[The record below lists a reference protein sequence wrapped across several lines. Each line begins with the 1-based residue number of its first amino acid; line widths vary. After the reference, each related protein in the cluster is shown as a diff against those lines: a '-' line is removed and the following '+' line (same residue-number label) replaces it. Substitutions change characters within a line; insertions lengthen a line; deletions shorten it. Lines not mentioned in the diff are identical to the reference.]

1 MNSGAVVTIQ
11 STQEKLALEALLCFQ
26 NFLSLTTVI
35 PQRQL
40 QNGVVDAYTHV
51 LEQYLTYPHEG
62 HLQDRIA
69 EGILHTLIEV
79 GPKVVEDPTNYELA
93 SNFMWSC
100 TMALNGLIQKEFL
113 LIGQHI

>member
-1 MNSGAVVTIQ
+1 
-11 STQEKLALEALLCFQ
+11 
-26 NFLSLTTVI
+26 
-35 PQRQL
+35 
-40 QNGVVDAYTHV
+40 V

-93 SNFMWSC
+93 SNFMWVVYGLKRFNSKGVP
-100 TMALNGLIQKEFL
+100 TDWATHMIGHELTALYGIDHARTLAVVGLIYTVSCLKL
-113 LIGQHI
+113 KGN

>member
-1 MNSGAVVTIQ
+1 
-11 STQEKLALEALLCFQ
+11 LEALLCFQ

-35 PQRQL
+35 QSLPQRQL

-93 SNFMWSC
+93 SNMWVVY
-100 TMALNGLIQKEFL
+100 GLKRFNSKGVPTDWATHM
-113 LIGQHI
+113 IGHELTAFIWY

>member
-1 MNSGAVVTIQ
+1 
-11 STQEKLALEALLCFQ
+11 
-26 NFLSLTTVI
+26 
-35 PQRQL
+35 
-40 QNGVVDAYTHV
+40 V

-100 TMALNGLIQKEFL
+100 IWP
-113 LIGQHI
+113 

>member
-1 MNSGAVVTIQ
+1 LFPKFSITDNCNTI
-11 STQEKLALEALLCFQ
+11 L
-26 NFLSLTTVI
+26 

-79 GPKVVEDPTNYELA
+79 GPKVVEDPTNYEL
-93 SNFMWSC
+93 SNMWSYY
-100 TMALNGLIQKEFL
+100 GLKRFNSK
-113 LIGQHI
+113 GVPTDWATY